1 MDMLKVVMPVVVAQV
16 VVLVLLVVV
25 IRRII
30 LAHTTRA
37 IEQVR
42 QVESE
47 VRKKE
52 EGLRRQIEEHEREL
66 AQKKQE
72 AETQLQRQKE
82 EAEREVGR
90 LREQITADARRQGE
104 QILEQAKRN
113 EASLRQQ
120 LAQEAEE
127 KAVDYAG
134 QAFQLVV
141 SEKLS
146 ATINEAFIDELLDAL
161 EQVDS
166 TSLTV
171 EGDQAQ
177 FVTSHPLTPAQRE
190 RLARVINEK
199 FGVALT
205 VVETV
210 KPEVLGGM
218 MFKLGSMEIDGTMR
232 ARIQEAI
239 GEVKKSTRA

>member
-190 RLARVINEK
+190 RLEGVINEK

-205 VVETV
+205 VAETV

-239 GEVKKSTRA
+239 AEVKKSTRA